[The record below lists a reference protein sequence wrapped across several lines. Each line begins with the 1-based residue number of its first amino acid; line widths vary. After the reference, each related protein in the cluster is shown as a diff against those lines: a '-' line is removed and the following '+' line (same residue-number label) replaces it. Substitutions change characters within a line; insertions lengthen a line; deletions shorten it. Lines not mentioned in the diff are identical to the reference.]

1 MSSHSFCFVFLP
13 VLHFARVSETIVSVK
28 WNLDPCT
35 ASPNPPSTSI
45 RAIARRFAQDY
56 EGNSRRQPENWTGPN
71 ASTGPS
77 SASLFKE
84 KQDEHWKSP
93 TQKCLGYW
101 HSHQQANGVNVFDKT
116 INSRFHEGGLEAPQS
131 LNVLE
136 NVRAWRIRSAEK
148 NVLVFWH
155 FHLKNIFITFYDI
168 QLQKKYSQMCWLTF
182 SQIYWELHSKFTH
195 IHLFLLITTTTL
207 WLQPL
212 KSVNTVG
219 TIKHVSV
226 WTWFIKVLIIVG
238 NWS

>member
-1 MSSHSFCFVFLP
+1 MVLQAEATDILSSHSFCFVFLP

-77 SASLFKE
+77 SASIFKE

-93 TQKCLGYW
+93 THKCLGYW

-148 NVLVFWH
+148 
-155 FHLKNIFITFYDI
+155 KCSCI
-168 QLQKKYSQMCWLTF
+168 LTF
-182 SQIYWELHSKFTH
+182 SLEKYFHNFLWYTVTEKIFTNVLIDVFTNILRAAFKVYSYSFIFTDYNH
-195 IHLFLLITTTTL
+195 NSVITTSQISEYSGDYYTR
-207 WLQPL
+207 
-212 KSVNTVG
+212 VG
-219 TIKHVSV
+219 LNLVH
-226 WTWFIKVLIIVG
+226 
-238 NWS
+238 